1 MTYLDAADRLQHLD
15 KKLKEYKYMAQTS
28 EALKMAVGLL
38 LWANKQ
44 PTNLFESEIHELM
57 PLDDII
63 NEYYN
68 QGLLD
73 GARYAK
79 MSYKNKN

>member
-1 MTYLDAADRLQHLD
+1 MTYLDAADRLQHLA
-15 KKLKEYKYMAQTS
+15 KKLKDYKYMAKHI
-28 EALKMAVGLL
+28 EALKMAIGLL
-38 LWANKQ
+38 LWAEKQ
-44 PTNLFESEIHELM
+44 PTNLFESETHELM
-57 PLDDII
+57 SLDDVI

-79 MSYKNKN
+79 ISYKNKN